1 MIETIVAP
9 NPGAFTLDGTH
20 TYVVDGQMVI
30 DPGPAVA
37 SHVAAIAA
45 RLIGTPLIF
54 VTHRHNDHAPAAA
67 LLKDRCGGTI
77 HAPRNCIDA
86 VTDYFVSDGQV
97 FVAGA
102 RSLRAIAT
110 PGHTNE
116 HFCFLT
122 DEGDLFTGDTVLG
135 AGTTVIFPP
144 DGDMDAYIATLE
156 RLIALRPG
164 RIFPGHGPT
173 RADAVELL
181 KEYLS
186 HRLMRERQIVDALA
200 GKTSTVAELRQEIYP
215 ELDPRL
221 LHAAELQL
229 EAHLERLL
237 RRGRV
242 EVAGGRYREMKN
254 EE

>member
-20 TYVVDGQMVI
+20 TYVVDERMVI
-30 DPGPAVA
+30 DPGPAIA
-37 SHVAAIAA
+37 SHIDAIAA
-45 RLIGTPLIF
+45 RLSGPPLIF
-54 VTHRHNDHAPAAA
+54 VTHRHADHAPAAA
-67 LLKDRCGGTI
+67 VLRERCGGTI

-86 VTDYFVSDGQV
+86 LTDHFVADSEL
-97 FVAGA
+97 FSAGA

-122 DEGDLFTGDTVLG
+122 GEGDLFTGDTVLG

-156 RLIALRPG
+156 RLIALKPR
-164 RIFPGHGPT
+164 RIYPGHGPV
-173 RADAVELL
+173 RDDAVELL
-181 KEYLS
+181 EEYLS
-186 HRLMRERQIVDALA
+186 HRLMREKQIVDLLA
-200 GKTSTVAELRQEIYP
+200 ARPLSIAELREEIYP
-215 ELDPRL
+215 DLDVRL
-221 LHAAELQL
+221 LRAAELQL
-229 EAHLERLL
+229 EAHLARLL

-242 EVAGGRYREMKN
+242 VAAGERYRGRN

>member
-20 TYVVDGQMVI
+20 TYVVDERMVI
-30 DPGPAVA
+30 DPGPAIA
-37 SHVAAIAA
+37 SHIDAIAA
-45 RLIGTPLIF
+45 RLSGPPLIF
-54 VTHRHNDHAPAAA
+54 VTHRHADPAPGA
-67 LLKDRCGGTI
+67 GSI

-86 VTDYFVSDGQV
+86 LTDRFVADSEI
-97 FVAGA
+97 FFAGA

-122 DEGDLFTGDTVLG
+122 GEGDLFTGDTVLG

-156 RLIALRPG
+156 RLIAVEPR
-164 RIFPGHGPT
+164 RIYPGHGPI
-173 RADAVELL
+173 RDDAVALL
-181 KEYLS
+181 QEYLS
-186 HRLMRERQIVDALA
+186 HRLMREKQIVDLLA
-200 GKTSTVAELRQEIYP
+200 SRPLSIAELREEIYP
-215 ELDPRL
+215 ELDVRL
-221 LHAAELQL
+221 LRAAELQL

-242 EVAGGRYREMKN
+242 VAAGERYRRGMKN